1 MTEVP
6 KIVHNRLRVAG
17 EASQGRPHPEGD
29 LLAAFAEQA
38 LNSSER
44 NGVLQHLSL
53 CEDCRDAVVLA
64 LPAEAASALR
74 PMETEADHAALI
86 PAIANRS
93 WLNLGSFAWPT
104 LRWAALAAG
113 IAVAASVL
121 LLHPAKP
128 NRATRT
134 SVQVPVTSVA
144 AEIGNSRS
152 SQSSKEQA
160 STVATDAPGTS
171 PNALVANNQFA
182 NKLAN
187 NKKQSSASDE
197 TRAKLLATPVANQPS
212 SAVQSMAVQSM
223 NENVE
228 ASEAPTSAL
237 TPSPENTLMARND
250 APAIEKAKP
259 VPQEIETEA
268 SSLQTSNG
276 APAAAKAMMQIRN
289 AGAMPVSRDAIRN
302 VSWAITAGVLQRSL
316 DSGQTW
322 QNALHADHPLLCY
335 ANLNDELWAGGEKG
349 ELFHS
354 VDSGLTWARLQP
366 SVNAHQLTG
375 DITNIEVLGS
385 DSHRDPHDVK
395 EIVVTTSTNEVWSSP
410 DSGKTWNKK

>member
-29 LLAAFAEQA
+29 LLAAFAKQA

-128 NRATRT
+128 
-134 SVQVPVTSVA
+134 
-144 AEIGNSRS
+144 
-152 SQSSKEQA
+152 
-160 STVATDAPGTS
+160 
-171 PNALVANNQFA
+171 
-182 NKLAN
+182 
-187 NKKQSSASDE
+187 
-197 TRAKLLATPVANQPS
+197 
-212 SAVQSMAVQSM
+212 
-223 NENVE
+223 
-228 ASEAPTSAL
+228 
-237 TPSPENTLMARND
+237 
-250 APAIEKAKP
+250 
-259 VPQEIETEA
+259 
-268 SSLQTSNG
+268 
-276 APAAAKAMMQIRN
+276 
-289 AGAMPVSRDAIRN
+289 
-302 VSWAITAGVLQRSL
+302 
-316 DSGQTW
+316 
-322 QNALHADHPLLCY
+322 
-335 ANLNDELWAGGEKG
+335 
-349 ELFHS
+349 
-354 VDSGLTWARLQP
+354 
-366 SVNAHQLTG
+366 
-375 DITNIEVLGS
+375 
-385 DSHRDPHDVK
+385 
-395 EIVVTTSTNEVWSSP
+395 
-410 DSGKTWNKK
+410 